1 MATSDHVARLYSVP
15 PAEFTAARN
24 RRAAEL
30 RKSGRSADARAVS
43 RLRKPS
49 AALWALNRVASTDRK
64 GLASF
69 IDAVDRLRRTQLRD
83 PRAAA
88 DALRAQRAALD
99 ALLGGARDVLA
110 RSGLTTSQAIV
121 RRISDTLMGAAID
134 RGHAEALRRGQLT
147 EELAAPGFEAFSGAR
162 VSGAPLR
169 LVPPLAP
176 AAAPS
181 EQNDLVAQK
190 KARAVEAERQRRA
203 LEAEHLQREATDH
216 HRSVAQ
222 LEIESAEARAKVAE
236 VQKRLRAAREAA
248 RKATAAANRA
258 RRNSSR

>member
-181 EQNDLVAQK
+181 EQDDLVAQK